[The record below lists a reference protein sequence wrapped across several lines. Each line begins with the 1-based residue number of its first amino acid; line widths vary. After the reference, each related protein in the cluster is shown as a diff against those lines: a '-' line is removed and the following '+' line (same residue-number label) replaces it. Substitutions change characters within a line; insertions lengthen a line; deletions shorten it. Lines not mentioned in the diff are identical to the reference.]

1 MCADSI
7 FIRESKNGPSIRGSS
22 CSSPESGK
30 TAPWCEATEAPGNSV
45 PYRSSLTK
53 YSNRGLP
60 GHTYEMPGRFANAA
74 TGRLRQE
81 CRSHLCAQVR
91 MRTHLSGRD
100 LLRAPK
106 RPCGHPVHPSLTSSS
121 DWAARIVGLHR

>member
-53 YSNRGLP
+53 YSIGVFQATPTRCP
-60 GHTYEMPGRFANAA
+60 AA
-74 TGRLRQE
+74 SLMLLLGD
-81 CRSHLCAQVR
+81 CDKSVVR
-91 MRTHLSGRD
+91 IYAR
-100 LLRAPK
+100 K
-106 RPCGHPVHPSLTSSS
+106 CGCVLIFQG
-121 DWAARIVGLHR
+121 AIF